1 MPTTEDQ
8 IQKQIIHIK
17 RLLTLGEVN
26 LAIQQSEVLLRGI
39 KMSEEG
45 VNGEFYTKVGCLN
58 PTSNSVSEVAIV
70 VTDFKFFKDITPLPC
85 TKK

>member
-1 MPTTEDQ
+1 
-8 IQKQIIHIK
+8 
-17 RLLTLGEVN
+17 
-26 LAIQQSEVLLRGI
+26 
-39 KMSEEG
+39 MSEEG